1 MKRKILYISGTRAD
15 YGLMRSVLR
24 RINNHPDLS
33 LDIVVTGMHL
43 MEEFGNTIDEIK
55 EDGFFYHIVDVQHD
69 DDTKES
75 MAIFI
80 GRFIQELVPVI
91 HSLHPDIILVLGDRG
106 EMLAGAIV
114 GVYMGIPVAHI
125 HGGEVTTTVDDYARH
140 AITKLAHIHF
150 PATEES
156 AGRILRMGE
165 DPSRIFVV
173 GAPGLDQILHEPLL
187 TQDELAQKYQLDF
200 SKPVLL
206 VVQHPV
212 TLEVDNAPEQIRE
225 TLEAVVS
232 LQYQTIVI
240 YPNADAGGRK
250 MIEIIKEYEHLP
262 YLKIFSSIPHKDYLS
277 LLQQVSVLIGN
288 SSSALIEAPSFG
300 LPVVNIGTR
309 QMGRE
314 RADNVIDTLYNREK
328 IRECIYKAI
337 HDDKFRKKAKLCRN
351 PYGDGKASKRISEIL
366 SKIDINEDLLI
377 KLNQNG
383 KNIEVMEMK

>member
-1 MKRKILYISGTRAD
+1 
-15 YGLMRSVLR
+15 
-24 RINNHPDLS
+24 
-33 LDIVVTGMHL
+33 
-43 MEEFGNTIDEIK
+43 
-55 EDGFFYHIVDVQHD
+55 
-69 DDTKES
+69 
-75 MAIFI
+75 
-80 GRFIQELVPVI
+80 
-91 HSLHPDIILVLGDRG
+91 
-106 EMLAGAIV
+106 MLAGAIV

-277 LLQQVSVLIGN
+277 LLQQASVLIGN

-337 HDDKFRKKAKLCRN
+337 HDDNFRKKAKLCRN

>member
-1 MKRKILYISGTRAD
+1 MTRKILYISGTRAD

-24 RINNHPDLS
+24 NIHNHPSLS

-43 MEEFGNTIDEIK
+43 MGEFGNTIDEIK
-55 EDGFFYHIVDVQHD
+55 KDGFHYHIVDVRYE

-80 GRFIQELVPVI
+80 GKFIQELVPVI

-106 EMLAGAIV
+106 EMLAAAIV
-114 GVYMGIPVAHI
+114 GVYLSIPVTHI
-125 HGGEVTTTVDDYARH
+125 HGGEVTSTVDDYARH
-140 AITKLAHIHF
+140 AITKLASIHF
-150 PATEES
+150 PATERS
-156 AGRILRMGE
+156 ANRILKMDE
-165 DPSRIFVV
+165 DASRIFVV

-187 TQDELAQKYQLDF
+187 SQEEIAQKYMLDL

-212 TLEVDNAPEQIRE
+212 TLEVDYAPEQIRE

-240 YPNADAGGRK
+240 YPNADAGSRG
-250 MIEIIKEYEHLP
+250 MIKVIREFEQSP
-262 YLKIFSSIPHKDYLS
+262 RLKIFPNIPHKDYLS
-277 LLQQVSVLIGN
+277 LLHQVSVLIGN
-288 SSSALIEAPSFG
+288 SSSALIEAPSLG

-314 RADNVIDTLYNREK
+314 QGENVINASYDRNN
-328 IRECIYKAI
+328 IRECIDKAI
-337 HDDKFRKKAKLCRN
+337 NDKEFRKKVKSCSN
-351 PYGDGKASKRISEIL
+351 PYGDGMASTRISNIL
-366 SKIDINEDLLI
+366 SKIDINENLLI
-377 KLNQNG
+377 KN
-383 KNIEVMEMK
+383 K